1 MSPPGG
7 LAPPGDVVEAGLAAS
22 RGAGCVVLVHDRS
35 EADVRFAVNRTTT
48 NGVRRAR
55 TVTVATLGEVDG
67 RATLGVASRSGAV
80 DVTDLVR
87 AAEAVA
93 AASAPV
99 DDAAPLLGGTVD
111 GDFGEAPGT
120 TDLSVLADVVAG
132 LGGAFDRAEAANRVL
147 AGFATHEVETTH
159 VGTSEGLRRRHVQPT
174 GSLEVVARTADG
186 TGSAWASV
194 GTADFA
200 DVTTEALEA
209 ELDRRLAWGAR
220 RVEVPAGRH
229 AVVLPPSAVA
239 DLMVYLWTALGG
251 QDAEDGHTVFSRP
264 GGGTRVGD
272 ELSGRAL
279 QLRSDP
285 AEPGL
290 ACAPFLA
297 TSSSSANVSAFD
309 NGLAHERT
317 AWIDGGRLERLLYH
331 RAGAARHGARAASP
345 IGNLVLEEPG
355 AAGTTE
361 DLVSRTERGLLVTC
375 LWYIRE
381 VDPAT
386 LLLTGLTRDGVYRI
400 EDGEVTGAVTNFR
413 FNESPVDLLG
423 RAADVGATVRT
434 LGREFSEVL
443 NRTAMP
449 PVRVDDFNMSTVS
462 PAS

>member
-1 MSPPGG
+1 M
-7 LAPPGDVVEAGLAAS
+7 
-22 RGAGCVVLVHDRS
+22 
-35 EADVRFAVNRTTT
+35 RFAVNRTTT
-48 NGVRRAR
+48 NGVRRSR
-55 TVTVATLGEVDG
+55 TVTVASVGEVDG

-93 AASAPV
+93 AASPPA
-99 DDAAPLLGGTVD
+99 DDASPLLGGTVD
-111 GDFGEAPGT
+111 PDFGEAPAT
-120 TDLSVLADVVAG
+120 TDLSVLADVVGG
-132 LGGAFDRAEAANRVL
+132 LGGAFDRAEAAGRVL
-147 AGFATHEVETTH
+147 AGFATHEVATTH
-159 VGTSEGLRRRHVQPT
+159 VGTSAGLRRRHVQPT

-194 GTADFA
+194 GTTDFA
-200 DVTTEALEA
+200 DVTTEALES

-251 QDAEDGHTVFSRP
+251 QDAEDGHTVFSRH

-272 ELSGRAL
+272 ELSARAF

-285 AEPGL
+285 SEPGL

-423 RAADVGATVRT
+423 RAGDVGATVRT
-434 LGREFSEVL
+434 LGREFSDTL